1 MGTGPTMNRQSR
13 PSAEPLTVLVVD
25 DDYRVASVHVAFT
38 ERVPGFRVVGEAHTA
53 ADALALAKSL
63 HPDLVLMDV
72 YLPDGDGL
80 QVVRSLLGT
89 PPSPAVMVISAANDI
104 ETVQQ
109 AVQLGAVHY
118 LVKPF
123 GFAAFADRLS
133 AFKVLHAHIS
143 GWPEEAGQD
152 DVNRF
157 FDLLRPTQ
165 SAQLGRELS
174 RLAPTLQLVY
184 NAVAAS
190 PASVSASDIAT
201 IVGIS
206 RATAQRHLTQLE
218 QSNTVKLELRYGYT
232 GRPEHLYS
240 IKRR

>member
-1 MGTGPTMNRQSR
+1 MN
-13 PSAEPLTVLVVD
+13 AEPQANADSTANEQPLTVLVVD

-38 ERVPGFRVVGEAHTA
+38 ERIPGFRVVGEAHTA
-53 ADALALAKSL
+53 AEALALARSL

-104 ETVQQ
+104 ATVQQ

-123 GFAAFADRLS
+123 GFAAFADRLT
-133 AFKVLHAHIS
+133 AFRQLHAHITR
-143 GWPEEAGQD
+143 WPEEAGQD
-152 DVNRF
+152 DVNRI
-157 FDLLRPTQ
+157 FDLLRPGQ
-165 SAQLGRELS
+165 SAELGRELS
-174 RLAPTLQLVY
+174 HLAPTLQLVY

-190 PASVSASDIAT
+190 GASVSASDVAE

-218 QSNTVKLELRYGYT
+218 QSQAVKLELRYGYT

-240 IKRR
+240 IRRR